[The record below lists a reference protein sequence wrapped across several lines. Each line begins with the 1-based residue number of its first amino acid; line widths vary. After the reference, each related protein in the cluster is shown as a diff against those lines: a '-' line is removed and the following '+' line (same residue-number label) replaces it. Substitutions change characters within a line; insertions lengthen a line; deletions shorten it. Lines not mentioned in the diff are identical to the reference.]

1 MSGLDD
7 NALRLRAYLQTLT
20 PQARRRLREAL
31 EQGVVRSDAV
41 DARLILA
48 ELRRQADDAAA
59 ALVFRPLEPF
69 LVDDDPAR
77 RHPGRVARGSLPAL
91 WAFVRH
97 DLVPEDAAAF
107 VAAVNDALA
116 ADATAYAAELAHA
129 FQERVAAA
137 LRALFAVEDELARRR
152 LIMRLGTPRAADEAA
167 ALRWTL
173 RGRDR
178 LAALAAHLPTEIPD
192 LPASQI
198 RAVTMLIEDAAR
210 PRDVLVHAL
219 LTVMR
224 RLAAPWQ
231 IVRLAA
237 HAAGATTAARIAG
250 TPYGV
255 VVDILTAD
263 IERQIATLG
272 AALGSGDRARAV
284 ALIRAIDA
292 TIHGLHDE
300 LVIPVG
306 STLGRRLAALGAEA
320 AAVARTALAA

>member
-20 PQARRRLREAL
+20 PQARERLREAF
-31 EQGVVRSDAV
+31 EQGVVRRDAV

-48 ELRRQADDAAA
+48 ELRRLTDDAAA
-59 ALVFRPLEPF
+59 LLAFRPLEPF

-77 RHPGRVARGSLPAL
+77 RHPGRIARGSLPAL

-97 DLVPEDAAAF
+97 DLVPDEAERF
-107 VAAVNDALA
+107 VAAANDALA
-116 ADATAYAAELAHA
+116 AGGTAHADELAHA
-129 FQERVAAA
+129 FQDRVAAA
-137 LRALFAVEDELARRR
+137 LRAMFAIDDELARRR
-152 LIMRLGTPRAADEAA
+152 LFMRLGTPRAADEAA

-178 LAALAAHLPTEIPD
+178 LAALAAHLPAEIPD

-237 HAAGATTAARIAG
+237 HAAGSTTAARIAA

-263 IERQIATLG
+263 IERQIAALG
-272 AALGSGDRARAV
+272 AALGSGDRSHAV

-292 TIHGLHDE
+292 NIHGLHDE

-320 AAVARTALAA
+320 AAVARTAIAA